1 MNEYELSELQRAQA
15 GIVRFG
21 TISALDVANARVR
34 VKAGGLETDW
44 LPWLTARAGAT
55 RTWSAPRVGEQV
67 VVLAES
73 GNPSQGVVMPSI
85 YQNDHPAPAASQDI
99 EATVYPDGSRVE
111 YDSAS
116 HTLTV
121 TVGAGSVVVNCK
133 SAAVNCETATVKAS
147 TSVTMDT
154 PNTICTGN
162 LTVANSIAMGGGVGG
177 GSMSINGPV
186 EINGASLTHNG
197 KNVGSTHSHGGVQSG
212 GASTAVP
219 N

>member
-1 MNEYELSELQRAQA
+1 MSEYELSELQRAQA
-15 GIVRFG
+15 GMVRLG
-21 TISALDVANARVR
+21 TIIALDAANARVR
-34 VKAGGLETDW
+34 VAAGGLETDW
-44 LPWLTARAGAT
+44 LPWVTARAGAT

-73 GNPSQGVVMPSI
+73 GNPSQGVVIPSI
-85 YQNDHPAPAASQDI
+85 YQDAHPAPANSQDI

-121 TVGAGSVVVNCK
+121 TVGTGQVVVNCK
-133 SAAVNCETATVKAS
+133 SATVNCETAAMKAS
-147 TSVTMDT
+147 TSVTLDT

-162 LTVANSIAMGGGVGG
+162 LTVANSLAMGGGVGG
-177 GSMSINGPV
+177 GSMAINGPV
-186 EINGASLTHNG
+186 EITGASLTHNG
-197 KNVGSTHSHGGVQSG
+197 KNVGSSHSHGGVQSG
-212 GASTAVP
+212 GASTAPP

>member
-1 MNEYELSELQRAQA
+1 MSDYELGELQRATA

-21 TISALDVANARVR
+21 TISELDVANARVR
-34 VKAGGLETDW
+34 VKTGGLETDW
-44 LPWLTARAGAT
+44 LPWVTARAGAT

-73 GNPSQGVVMPSI
+73 GNPSQGAVIPSI
-85 YQNDHPAPAASQDI
+85 YQDNHPAPANSQDI

-121 TVGAGSVVVNCK
+121 TVGTGNVVVNCK
-133 SAAVNCETATVKAS
+133 AAAVNCETAAVKAS

-154 PNTICTGN
+154 PDTICTGN
-162 LTVANSIAMGGGVGG
+162 LTVAKSINMGAGGG

-186 EINGASLTHNG
+186 AFNGASLTHNG
-197 KNVGSTHSHGGVQSG
+197 KNVGATHAHANSG
-212 GASTAVP
+212 GTGTGGQPV
-219 N
+219 